1 MAEESRGNNGT
12 YQLITPPN
20 LLKVK
25 VGNSDGAPGFDLKA
39 IELATGAVDNLADEF
54 EERLKLETAL
64 ITKLSKDMDA
74 NPDRAERLAKKIVR
88 IARDIGGLGST
99 YGYELISDACE
110 SLCRYFEL
118 IGAPNRASGEVVRA
132 HTEAMRA
139 AMNNRVRGDG
149 GDLGKELVNSLEGLV
164 DRMI

>member
-1 MAEESRGNNGT
+1 MAEEGRGNSGT

-25 VGNSDGAPGFDLKA
+25 VGNSDGEPGFDLRTIA
-39 IELATGAVDNLADEF
+39 LAAGAVDNLANDF

-74 NPDRAERLAKKIVR
+74 SPERAERLARKVER
-88 IARDIGGLGST
+88 IARDIGGLGTT
-99 YGYELISDACE
+99 YGYELITEACE
-110 SLCRYFEL
+110 SLCRYFEE
-118 IGAPNRASGEVVRA
+118 IGKPNRSSGEVVRA
-132 HTEAMRA
+132 HTDAIRA
-139 AMNNRVRGDG
+139 VMKSKVRGDG
-149 GDLGKELVNSLEGLV
+149 GALGKELVTSLHSLV

>member
-1 MAEESRGNNGT
+1 MAEEHGGNNGT

-25 VGNSDGAPGFDLKA
+25 VGNSEGASGFDLKA
-39 IELATGAVDNLADEF
+39 IALASGAVNNLASDF
-54 EERLKLETAL
+54 EERLRLETAL
-64 ITKLSKDMDA
+64 IAKLSQDMDA

-88 IARDIGGLGST
+88 IAREIGGLGST
-99 YGYELISDACE
+99 YGFDLISDACD
-110 SLCRYFEL
+110 SLCRYFDE

-132 HTEAMRA
+132 HTDAMRA
-139 AMNNRVRGDG
+139 VIKNNVRGDG
-149 GDLGKELVNSLEGLV
+149 GALGNELVASLESLV